1 MIILVCGLPGVG
13 KTSISNELA
22 KLTTWITLS
31 TDKIRKELFP
41 NPTYSSE
48 EKRLTYDVLIL
59 IAKYLYQS
67 GMNCILDGTFNTK
80 YSRKQIKKKLN
91 LSSQQIC
98 IVECI
103 CPEDIVIARIKNRKN
118 DYSDANVY
126 IYRSMKA
133 NYQPIEEEHIVV
145 DTSKGSSGM
154 IAEKIINYISRMD
167 MKKKN
172 NNKKS
177 I

>member
-1 MIILVCGLPGVG
+1 MG

-22 KLTTWITLS
+22 KLTRWTVLS

-41 NPTYSSE
+41 NPTYSTE
-48 EKRLTYDVLIL
+48 EKRLIYEVLML
-59 IAKYLYQS
+59 IAKYLHRS
-67 GMNCILDGTFNTK
+67 ETNCILDATFNTK
-80 YSRKQIKKKLN
+80 YSREEIKKKLN

-103 CPEDIVIARIKNRKN
+103 CPEDTVIMRIKNRKS
-118 DYSDANVY
+118 DYSDANDY

-145 DTSKGSSGM
+145 DTSKESPGM
-154 IAEKIINYISRMD
+154 IAEKIINQLSRTNM
-167 MKKKN
+167 KN
-172 NNKKS
+172 NKN
-177 I
+177 